1 MIFGINTTCDISKLS
16 QISLTYRLVKLRI
29 TILKYHSWYLYQI
42 SLHIMLLPILIV
54 LLNWPPGGTTP
65 PRISRGTRRG
75 STFFLSRKRGNEGA
89 LWGEEALEF
98 TFWTSYA
105 KNLDLPQHYHAELV
119 QKRIKF
125 KLRIKLNHKYS
136 TELLTFFL
144 SLFSCFQI
152 MRELAK
158 MNGAEIQNLYLFQSI
173 SPLVIRKWE
182 KIFCETYYLIWWGT
196 NYLKKT
202 LAYLYSWVRKHN
214 YVIILRVGGV
224 GVFPIMAYT
233 GKLHPKGVPFF
244 GSCSSCLEEKSPM
257 VPNPD
262 PKQKLKQLTE
272 WHVIVFCEQSGE
284 TWRAAPT
291 QLPLS
296 GFRYMKAGKDFTS
309 WSTAWKVLN

>member
-1 MIFGINTTCDISKLS
+1 
-16 QISLTYRLVKLRI
+16 
-29 TILKYHSWYLYQI
+29 
-42 SLHIMLLPILIV
+42 
-54 LLNWPPGGTTP
+54 
-65 PRISRGTRRG
+65 
-75 STFFLSRKRGNEGA
+75 
-89 LWGEEALEF
+89 
-98 TFWTSYA
+98 
-105 KNLDLPQHYHAELV
+105 
-119 QKRIKF
+119 
-125 KLRIKLNHKYS
+125 
-136 TELLTFFL
+136 
-144 SLFSCFQI
+144 

-224 GVFPIMAYT
+224 GVFHIMAYT

-309 WSTAWKVLN
+309 WSTAWKVLNYYVKGAPFASKTDNKGVPFLSKIIYKRIRGYSASYNFLSSTPLPVWVFP